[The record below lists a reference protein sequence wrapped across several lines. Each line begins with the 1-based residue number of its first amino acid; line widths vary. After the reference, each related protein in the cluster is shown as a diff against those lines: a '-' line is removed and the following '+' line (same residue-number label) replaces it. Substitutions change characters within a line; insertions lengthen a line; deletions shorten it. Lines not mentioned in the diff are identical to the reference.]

1 MIIRRAWFQLMF
13 GIRSFADE
21 QRGRVHV
28 IRRNTGSHAGGGH
41 KMIQNQNGKIEGSRT
56 KRTRKSE
63 TSIND
68 DEGHG

>member
-1 MIIRRAWFQLMF
+1 MSKE
-13 GIRSFADE
+13 G
-21 QRGRVHV
+21 
-28 IRRNTGSHAGGGH
+28 GSMSSEEILAAMLGGGH